1 MLNYQRVATF
11 NRGKFENPPNLLRS
25 FSQRHLHGSLDYQL
39 LRYTKNIHCIPI
51 FPNFDSMFPYFPYI
65 PLYSV
70 IFHYIPL
77 YSIIFHYIP
86 LYSVIFHYIPLY
98 SIYPMK
104 SPFTVSRSVTS
115 HSYDERFGSPPFP
128 TGTWSIASRQ
138 VTLHNWSARGA
149 RKAGAFLGAW
159 SWGTMDWIEI
169 YIILYTVYIYITIY
183 NYIIYI

>member
-1 MLNYQRVATF
+1 M
-11 NRGKFENPPNLLRS
+11 NRGTPMTLETSIYPSDPSIPFEGFYRTFPRKAVTI
-25 FSQRHLHGSLDYQL
+25 G
-39 LRYTKNIHCIPI
+39 YTI

-98 SIYPMK
+98 SVYPMK
-104 SPFTVSRSVTS
+104 SPFTVSKSVTS

-169 YIILYTVYIYITIY
+169 YIILYTVYIY
-183 NYIIYI
+183 NYI